1 MTDRNGIRINGLYK
15 IFGNHPRR
23 ALELVKAGTMR
34 DELRD
39 NFGHVLALDNINLD
53 IPAGRIQVIMG
64 LSGSGKSTL
73 IRHINRL
80 IEPTAGTISIAGFDV
95 PTLSAAQLLTFRR
108 EQTAMV
114 FQKFGLLPHWTVL
127 ENVIFGLRVR
137 GVGHSQRTASASK
150 WIDRVGLGGFEDHY
164 PDQLSGGMQQR
175 VGLARAL
182 ASDCPILLMDEA
194 FSALDPIIRV
204 DMQNVLLDIQNE
216 VKKTIVFITHDLDE
230 ALRLGD
236 NIAILRNG
244 GLVQQ
249 GSAEE
254 IVLNPA
260 DNYVADFVGEVN
272 RGRVITV
279 DTIMERGRFEQER
292 GPMVRTGTKLE
303 KVAYALAK
311 SGHGHIRVADVKG
324 TTIGRVSARTLLL
337 NLVSNREPEA
347 GEEQFRRASIS

>member
-1 MTDRNGIRINGLYK
+1 MTDRSGIRINGLYK
-15 IFGNHPRR
+15 IFGNDPQR
-23 ALELVKAGTMR
+23 ALELAKTGIKR

-39 NFGHVLALDNINLD
+39 NFGHVMALDNINLD
-53 IPAGRIQVIMG
+53 ISVGRIQVIMG

-80 IEPTAGTISIAGFDV
+80 IEPTAGTISISGFDV
-95 PTLSAAQLLTFRR
+95 PALNAAQLLTFRR

-114 FQKFGLLPHWTVL
+114 FQKFGLLPHRTVL

-137 GVGHSQRTASASK
+137 GIGHRDRTSAASK
-150 WIDRVGLGGFEDHY
+150 WIERVGLGGFEGHY

-182 ASDCPILLMDEA
+182 ATNCPILLMDEA

-260 DNYVADFVGEVN
+260 DNYVANFVREVN

-292 GPMVRTGTKLE
+292 GSTVRTGTKLE
-303 KVAYALAK
+303 IVAHTLAT
-311 SGHGHIRVADVKG
+311 SGHRYVRVADGKG
-324 TTIGRVSARTLLL
+324 TTIGRVSAETLLL

-347 GEEQFRRASIS
+347 AVI